1 MVIKLF
7 IMKKILLVFSL
18 VVLLCSCSSDSS
30 DSDTN
35 QLIKEISSTTGS
47 SNLVF
52 KYFYNGNK
60 ITSIKAGDYWV
71 NEYQYQGDLIVSFNN
86 LIDGDINIEV
96 QYEYD
101 SQNRLI
107 KETATEYQEGTSE
120 LRTYTYNADNTI
132 TRLSYNGITASPSN
146 LYSTSKI
153 YLDATGKFFK
163 IQDLIASNWITTLEV
178 TYSDI
183 NSPLK
188 GITGFDKINFL
199 SDTVI
204 GFDTYTSYNQSG
216 SLYNSSIFEYAVNPN
231 NYPTQRTQTYTNAG
245 GEITVSNYEFIYY

>member
-1 MVIKLF
+1 MVVKF
-7 IMKKILLVFSL
+7 FKMKKILLVFSL
-18 VVLLCSCSSDSS
+18 VLLLSSCSSDSS
-30 DSDTN
+30 NSDTN
-35 QLIKEISSTTGS
+35 QLIKEIRSTTGT

-60 ITSIKAGDYWV
+60 ITSIQIGNNLV
-71 NEYQYQGDLIVSFNN
+71 NQYEYDGDLIVSLFTYKY
-86 LIDGDINIEV
+86 GDLSIEGH
-96 QYEYD
+96 YEYD

-107 KETATEYQEGTSE
+107 KETATEYQEGAIDM
-120 LRTYTYNADNTI
+120 RTYTYNTDNTI
-132 TRLSYNGITASPSN
+132 TMLSYSDLIGSPSN

-163 IQDLIASNWITTLEV
+163 IQGLIASNWITTLEV
-178 TYSDI
+178 TYTDI

-188 GITGFDKINFL
+188 GIIGFDKISFL

-231 NYPTQRTQTYTNAG
+231 NFPSQRTQTLTNSDG
-245 GEITVSNYEFIYY
+245 STFVSNYEFIYY